1 MLGCDF
7 WSTSSKVACPNVSYH
22 IAALADDWPFGCQS
36 GGMNESVWTW
46 NDLSPE
52 DGCTLVAFAMV
63 AASLTEVAQATP
75 RIPHAQ
81 NRTVG
86 KLLANARARKMTG
99 DVADLAQAYPG
110 EIFWRSY
117 GDEASWTALPA
128 PSA

>member
-1 MLGCDF
+1 
-7 WSTSSKVACPNVSYH
+7 
-22 IAALADDWPFGCQS
+22 
-36 GGMNESVWTW
+36 MNESVWTW

-63 AASLTEVAQATP
+63 AASLTEVANAIS

-86 KLLANARARKMTG
+86 KLLANARARKVTG
-99 DVADLAQAYPG
+99 DVAHLAQAHPG
-110 EIFWRSY
+110 EIFWLSCE
-117 GDEASWTALPA
+117 DEASWTAVPA